1 MGKVK
6 NVPVI
11 MQMEMV
17 ECGAASLGMVL
28 AYHKKW
34 LPLEQLRKDCGV
46 SRDGCSAKQ
55 LLLAGRSYGMEA
67 NAYKLDEDEL
77 QGETPA
83 IIHWNFNHFV
93 VYKGKRGNTH
103 YLNDPG
109 RGKVKVTQEEFDRAF
124 TGIALVFEPTEA
136 FQPGGS
142 RASIL
147 GFVKRRLKNTQA
159 AAFFIFVTGLL
170 AAIVGIATP
179 LFSQIFM
186 DDILSGKNPDWFKPF
201 MAAFVAVIGVNV
213 LTEWLKGI
221 YSRKYNAA
229 MALEANSN
237 FFWHL
242 LRLPMDFFSQRYVGD
257 LILRQKSNQNIAATL
272 VQQLAPLAIQMM
284 LLVLY
289 LTFMLRYSVWLTL
302 IGLGAMLLNIGLA
315 SYIST
320 KRVDVTRVF
329 ERDMGKYY
337 GVTMSC
343 LDNIET
349 IKAAGAENGFFNH
362 WVGYFTNMH
371 NSEARADRR
380 DQL

>member
-124 TGIALVFEPTEA
+124 TGIALV
-136 FQPGGS
+136 
-142 RASIL
+142 
-147 GFVKRRLKNTQA
+147 
-159 AAFFIFVTGLL
+159 
-170 AAIVGIATP
+170 
-179 LFSQIFM
+179 
-186 DDILSGKNPDWFKPF
+186 
-201 MAAFVAVIGVNV
+201 
-213 LTEWLKGI
+213 
-221 YSRKYNAA
+221 
-229 MALEANSN
+229 
-237 FFWHL
+237 
-242 LRLPMDFFSQRYVGD
+242 
-257 LILRQKSNQNIAATL
+257 
-272 VQQLAPLAIQMM
+272 
-284 LLVLY
+284 
-289 LTFMLRYSVWLTL
+289 
-302 IGLGAMLLNIGLA
+302 
-315 SYIST
+315 
-320 KRVDVTRVF
+320 
-329 ERDMGKYY
+329 
-337 GVTMSC
+337 
-343 LDNIET
+343 
-349 IKAAGAENGFFNH
+349 
-362 WVGYFTNMH
+362 
-371 NSEARADRR
+371 
-380 DQL
+380 